1 VAGNGI
7 ECLER
12 VNEQNFDIILMDVE
26 YAPNDRWSQGLTTRM
41 PQMNGITAASEIRKQ
56 EAAGDLTGRTP
67 IIAVTGNARKEYV
80 DKGNSSC
87 CRY

>member
-1 VAGNGI
+1 
-7 ECLER
+7 
-12 VNEQNFDIILMDVE
+12 MDVE
-26 YAPNDRWSQGLTTRM
+26 YAPKERRAPGLTIRM

-80 DKGNSSC
+80 DKGNSSGFH
-87 CRY
+87 Y

>member
-1 VAGNGI
+1 
-7 ECLER
+7 

-26 YAPNDRWSQGLTTRM
+26 YAPQVRSAPKLMARM

-80 DKGNSSC
+80 DKGSSTC